1 MFSKII
7 QITIVS
13 VIFILVVD
21 NIYQF
26 LKDSLTIPKKHDLIY
41 APNEKYK
48 QMLDI
53 INMSGRSFQET
64 SGHTQSATADNSHGV
79 NAAPHSMQGATSI
92 HDIPMVAQSADHV
105 STHGNSILSSS
116 KLAPENAE
124 NMKTELK
131 NFMKQQLSGA
141 TKQALPSPGS
151 HQFSN

>member
-13 VIFILVVD
+13 VIFIMVVD

-53 INMSGRSFQET
+53 IKMSGRSFQDT
-64 SGHTQSATADNSHGV
+64 NSNAHTLGDTTRTM
-79 NAAPHSMQGATSI
+79 PSMQGATSI
-92 HDIPMVAQSADHV
+92 HDIPMVSETADHV
-105 STHGNSILSSS
+105 SAQGNSILTSS

-124 NMKTELK
+124 SMKTELK

-141 TKQALPSPGS
+141 KKKSFPPSPGS